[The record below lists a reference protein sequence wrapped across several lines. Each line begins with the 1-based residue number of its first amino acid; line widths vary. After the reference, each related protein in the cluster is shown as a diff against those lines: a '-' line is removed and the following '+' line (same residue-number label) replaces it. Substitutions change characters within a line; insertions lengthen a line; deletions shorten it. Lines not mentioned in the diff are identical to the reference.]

1 MADLAGAVEDFKRL
15 GGILKGFIN
24 LADELER
31 LGDVD
36 GAAEQAAKLDER
48 IDEARKTLTGL
59 QHQITE
65 GRADLSQVSRELAT
79 ARAEHE
85 RVSNLHL
92 ELLKRAG
99 VK

>member
-48 IDEARKTLTGL
+48 IVEARETLSGL
-59 QHQITE
+59 QRQITE
-65 GRADLSQVSRELAT
+65 RGDELRQISRDVAT

-85 RVSNLHL
+85 RVSNLHA